1 MYIDVYWL
9 VRYGIII
16 IFNVLW
22 YIEYIYVCK
31 FILNCWKIYNV
42 WLNNRK

>member
-16 IFNVLW
+16 FFIMYCDILN
-22 YIEYIYVCK
+22 I
-31 FILNCWKIYNV
+31 FILNCWKIFNV